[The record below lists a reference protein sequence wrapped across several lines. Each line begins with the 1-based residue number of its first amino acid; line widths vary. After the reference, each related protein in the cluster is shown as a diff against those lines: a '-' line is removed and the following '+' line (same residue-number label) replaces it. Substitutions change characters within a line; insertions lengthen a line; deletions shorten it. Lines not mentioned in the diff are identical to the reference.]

1 MCPKFQVY
9 KDKAG
14 KTRFRLRADNN
25 QIIAVG
31 EAYEQHDGCIKSV
44 TSLLNN
50 RNAPI
55 EDLTVRGSKSGPN
68 PKFEVYYDSEGKF
81 RFRLIAGNGEI
92 IAVGEAYESKS
103 ACLEG
108 IKLVRCC
115 YTSSVE
121 DPFVTE
127 VVIGSELPRI
137 PDITIGVIKPAGV
150 VIRLGD
156 QAPVQKQSGLPVIS
170 LLTLLGFEFA
180 FGLTEGVMK
189 AVVSSRDAA
198 VKSAAVSTQ

>member
-31 EAYEQHDGCIKSV
+31 EAYEQHDGCIKGV

-55 EDLTVRGSKSGPN
+55 EDLTVGGGKNEPN
-68 PKFEVYYDSEGKF
+68 PKFELYYDSEGKF
-81 RFRLIAGNGEI
+81 RFRLLAGNGEI
-92 IAVGEAYESKS
+92 IAVGEAYESKR
-103 ACLEG
+103 ACLDG
-108 IKLVRCC
+108 IELVRCC
-115 YTSSVE
+115 YTASVE

-137 PDITIGVIKPAGV
+137 PEITIGVIKPAGV

-156 QAPVQKQSGLPVIS
+156 QAQMQKERGLPVIS

-180 FGLTEGVMK
+180 FGLTEGVLK
-189 AVVSSRDAA
+189 AVSSSR
-198 VKSAAVSTQ
+198 